1 MSRVLLC
8 SLACLVCGATASAQV
23 FVVGSGLARDCFDQ
37 VKSGNY
43 SFRSADETCS
53 RALREETLTRE
64 NRRRYHLQALIDRQ
78 VHDALKADG
87 DIARGT
93 LTTSFDRLLKA
104 LRVQ

>member
-64 NRRRYHLQALIDRQ
+64 NRALLQEAL
-78 VHDALKADG
+78 
-87 DIARGT
+87 
-93 LTTSFDRLLKA
+93 FDLLECKRLLDQV
-104 LRVQ
+104 R